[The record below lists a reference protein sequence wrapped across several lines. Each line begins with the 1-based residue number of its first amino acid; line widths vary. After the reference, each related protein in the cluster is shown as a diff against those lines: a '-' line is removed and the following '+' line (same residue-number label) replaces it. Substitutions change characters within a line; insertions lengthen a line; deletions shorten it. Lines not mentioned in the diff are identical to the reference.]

1 MFNVGDTAILRP
13 VCIYTPGVLIFSKSD
28 IEILIRARTGGV
40 TPVAWFAQ
48 NYIDWGTG
56 CFIPKAIKIAEEP
69 GTGYH
74 VDWRAILPIDSLP
87 GQRMWW
93 IPVRTLLP
101 PPPVTRTRRL
111 TVKQFN

>member
-1 MFNVGDTAILRP
+1 MFNVGDMAILKP
-13 VCIYTPGVLIFSKSD
+13 ASIHTPGVLIVPSD
-28 IEILIRARTGGV
+28 VEMLTQARGMPSHV
-40 TPVAWFAQ
+40 FAWLAQ
-48 NYIDWGTG
+48 NYIDWDTG
-56 CFIPKAIKIAEEP
+56 CFIPKAVKIAEEP